1 MRKVYFSALVIAVL
15 VFAALAASAGA
26 APIHLAP
33 RAGAVIPGRYIVVY
47 NGSVA
52 SSDAA
57 TDRRQRAEGFRARL
71 RYRSTLKGFA
81 ATLSPTQVA
90 RLRADPAVAFVAPD
104 RIRRA
109 STTSLARGD
118 TAPTGVLRVGAAT
131 SATARDPSGAAV
143 AVLDTGID
151 LGQRDLNAAPGTNC
165 ITPGAAPQDDEGHGT
180 HVAGIVGARDDGEGV
195 VGVAPGTK
203 LYAVKVLDKSG
214 AGADSQVICGL
225 DWVIGHTRALRIG
238 VVNLSFGGPVPASDN
253 NCGRSSQD
261 PLHAAICRLTAAGVT
276 PVAAAGN
283 GDATTGNPQD
293 FGGSLLTQPDTPAAY
308 PEVLTVTAMADSDGR
323 PGGTGGSGCPDP
335 KQSGESDDTPTSFTD
350 FATRPADIAHTI
362 AAPGSCIRSTRNG
375 GGTTIMSGTSQAT
388 PHAAGAVA
396 LCLSEGGRAGACA
409 GHSPAGIIQ
418 IVRAEAAAHTNAI
431 PGDGFAGDPLRPDPM
446 RRYYGY
452 LVRPPAPRV
461 SAPSE
466 GLVTGAT
473 LGSGLIPSIIAFSG
487 DPASAS
493 VGVRYDLQKRVDS
506 GGWAPVATETSLRS
520 RTLALRNGHVYQ
532 FQVRALD
539 AAGNLSGW
547 AVGPRFR
554 AAAYQ
559 ESSASFRGTWRRSR
573 QRDASGGAVRYATR
587 RGASAS
593 FRFGARDAA
602 VVMPLRRGLGAVRV
616 CLDPG
621 ARGSSCSVVHL
632 SPSRESGARRYVF
645 TRGRLNPS
653 ARHRILITVLGGRA
667 DLDGFA
673 LLR

>member
-1 MRKVYFSALVIAVL
+1 ML
-15 VFAALAASAGA
+15 AALAAMALASPAGA
-26 APIHLAP
+26 AHRHLVP

-52 SSDAA
+52 SADAA
-57 TDRRQRAEGFRARL
+57 TDHRQRAEGFRARL
-71 RYRSTLKGFA
+71 RYRRTIKGFA
-81 ATLSPTQVA
+81 ASLSPTQVT

-109 STTSLARGD
+109 TATSLTRGD
-118 TAPTGVLRVGAAT
+118 TPPTGVLRIGAAT
-131 SATARDPSGAAV
+131 SATAREHSGAAV

-151 LGQRDLNAAPGTNC
+151 LGHRDLNATAGTNC
-165 ITPGAAPQDDEGHGT
+165 VTSGAAPQDDQGHGT
-180 HVAGIVGARDDGEGV
+180 HVAGIIGARNDGEGV

-203 LYAVKVLDKSG
+203 LYAVKVLDSTG
-214 AGADSQVICGL
+214 AGSDSQIICGL
-225 DWVIGHTRALRIG
+225 DWVVSHTRALHIG
-238 VVNLSFGGPVPASDN
+238 VVNLSLGGQGVSDN
-253 NCGRSSQD
+253 DCGASSRD
-261 PLHAAICRLTAAGVT
+261 ALHAAVCRLTAAGVT

-283 GDATTGNPQD
+283 DSRD
-293 FGGSLLTQPDTPAAY
+293 LGGSLLNGPDTPAAY

-323 PGGTGGSGCPDP
+323 PGGAGGSACPDP
-335 KQSGESDDTPTSFTD
+335 NEGGESDDTPASFSD

-362 AAPGSCIRSTRNG
+362 AGPGSCIRSTRAG

-396 LCLSEGGRAGACA
+396 LCLNEGGRAGACA
-409 GHSPAGIIQ
+409 GHSPAAIIQ
-418 IVRAEAAAHTNAI
+418 ILRAQAAAHTQAS
-431 PGDGFAGDPLRPDPM
+431 PGDGFTGDPLRPDPQG
-446 RRYYGY
+446 RYYGY

-466 GLVTGAT
+466 GLSTGAT
-473 LGSGLIPSIIAFSG
+473 LGSGLIPSTIAFSG
-487 DPASAS
+487 DPVSAS

-506 GGWAPVATETSLRS
+506 GPWAPVATGTSLRS
-520 RTLALRNGHVYQ
+520 RTLALRNRHVYQ
-532 FQVRALD
+532 FQVRARD
-539 AAGNLSGW
+539 AAGNASGW

-559 ESSASFRGTWRRSR
+559 ESSASFHGTWRRSR
-573 QRDASGGAVRYATR
+573 QRDAAGGAVRYATR
-587 RGASAS
+587 RGASAT
-593 FRFGARDAA
+593 FRFSARDAA
-602 VVMPLRRGLGAVRV
+602 VVMPLRRGLGTVRI

-621 ARGSSCSVVHL
+621 VRGSSCSVVHL
-632 SPSRESGARRYVF
+632 SASRARSRRYVF

-653 ARHRILITVLGGRA
+653 ARHRIQVTVLGGRA